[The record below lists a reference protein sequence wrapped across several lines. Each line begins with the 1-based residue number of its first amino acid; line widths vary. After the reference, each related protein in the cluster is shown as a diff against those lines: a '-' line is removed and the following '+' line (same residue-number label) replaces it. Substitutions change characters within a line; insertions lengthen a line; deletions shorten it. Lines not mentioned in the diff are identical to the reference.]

1 LRVWRLLTLL
11 GALFSFTHLG
21 WADLLGTSVSGTL
34 SFPQDPTNWFD
45 PANPFVPTGFLNVT
59 GTTVVISN
67 PDLEFGFDDGLSAI
81 SVDFTGS
88 KLLLKD
94 DVAPFDGA
102 PWIMTFSDSSFS
114 GLVLTTVSDRFG
126 LRVAKLEGHQIT
138 LDWEGTSVAG
148 TYTAEFDIATPAAVP
163 EPSFMWLTLAVCAV
177 VLVMIRYR
185 SGVLPGKR

>member
-1 LRVWRLLTLL
+1 VWRLLTLL

>member
-1 LRVWRLLTLL
+1 MWRLLTLL

-94 DVAPFDGA
+94 TRVQ
-102 PWIMTFSDSSFS
+102 DSS
-114 GLVLTTVSDRFG
+114 
-126 LRVAKLEGHQIT
+126 
-138 LDWEGTSVAG
+138 
-148 TYTAEFDIATPAAVP
+148 YTERRYP
-163 EPSFMWLTLAVCAV
+163 LA
-177 VLVMIRYR
+177 L
-185 SGVLPGKR
+185 S

>member
-1 LRVWRLLTLL
+1 
-11 GALFSFTHLG
+11 
-21 WADLLGTSVSGTL
+21 
-34 SFPQDPTNWFD
+34 
-45 PANPFVPTGFLNVT
+45 
-59 GTTVVISN
+59 
-67 PDLEFGFDDGLSAI
+67 
-81 SVDFTGS
+81 
-88 KLLLKD
+88 
-94 DVAPFDGA
+94 
-102 PWIMTFSDSSFS
+102 MTFSDSSFS

-163 EPSFMWLTLAVCAV
+163 EPSFLWLTLAVCAV